1 MLLLLAAATRD
12 PPHWD
17 RPNAFASTRSASGHV
32 GVGFGIHQCL
42 GQMLARF
49 EAEAVLDAL
58 ISKVAAIRL
67 AGPVERPI
75 NNTLHPI
82 GRLPVELVPA

>member
-1 MLLLLAAATRD
+1 M
-12 PPHWD
+12 
-17 RPNAFASTRSASGHV
+17 V
-32 GVGFGIHQCL
+32 
-42 GQMLARF
+42 ARF

-58 ISKVAAIRL
+58 VSTVAAIRL